1 MIRLIRATEAEAPV
15 MAAVH
20 AQAFDKS
27 WREDEFEDLLDGEGI
42 YGFVAEGPS
51 DADGAAWGVIL
62 CRAVAG
68 EMEILTVGV
77 APAAR
82 RRGVARALIAAAL
95 PVAREF
101 GAVEVFLEVAVDNP
115 GAIALYERLGFVR
128 SGLRKSYYDR
138 GPEGV
143 MDALVM
149 RLDLAAEGAYLPRGE
164 VG

>member
-1 MIRLIRATEAEAPV
+1 MSLIRATEAEAPV

-20 AQAFDKS
+20 AQAFENS

-42 YGFVAEGPS
+42 YGFVAEGG
-51 DADGAAWGVIL
+51 AETDGSPWGVIL

-95 PVAREF
+95 PVARGEF
-101 GAVEVFLEVAVDNP
+101 GAIEVFLEVAVDNE

-138 GPEGV
+138 GAEGV

-149 RLDLAAEGAYLPRGE
+149 RLDLAARGSYLPRDE